1 MTKMYELEPMILDCW
16 RVCNDLEVVF
26 KQVGDG
32 EHTEDE
38 LMNALI
44 GMQQLYEWKFEQLF
58 SKYTAV
64 RYVLAKEGGTP

>member
-1 MTKMYELEPMILDCW
+1 MTMSKMDELEPIILDCW

-26 KQVGDG
+26 KEVGDG
-32 EHTEDE
+32 EPTEDE

-58 SKYTAV
+58 NKYLEA
-64 RYVLAKEGGTP
+64 RYDKE

>member
-1 MTKMYELEPMILDCW
+1 MSKMDELEPMIMDCW

-26 KQVGDG
+26 KEVGDG
-32 EHTEDE
+32 EPTEDE

-58 SKYTAV
+58 NKYLEA
-64 RYVLAKEGGTP
+64 RYDKE

>member
-1 MTKMYELEPMILDCW
+1 MTMSKMDELEPMIMDCW

-26 KQVGDG
+26 KEVGDG
-32 EHTEDE
+32 DPTEDE

-58 SKYTAV
+58 NKYLEA
-64 RYVLAKEGGTP
+64 RYDKE